1 MSKPQNILGLDV
13 GEARV
18 GVARA
23 NSLARLP
30 EPLTILPNDEQLFS
44 QIKKLVDNYD
54 IQIVVVG
61 LPRNMAGEET
71 AQSTAIRAFTQQ
83 LKNEIDKPVVFAD
96 ETLSTKQAEASRYV
110 RDIDQRKHL
119 DDIAAC
125 FILEEYLRSN

>member
-1 MSKPQNILGLDV
+1 M

>member
-1 MSKPQNILGLDV
+1 M
-13 GEARV
+13 GEARI

-23 NSLARLP
+23 SSLARLP
-30 EPLTILPNDEQLFS
+30 EPLTILPHDEQLFS
-44 QIKKLVDNYD
+44 QIKKLINEHD
-54 IQIVVVG
+54 IQKIVVG

-71 AQSTAIRAFTQQ
+71 AQSAAVRAFVEQ
-83 LKNEIDKPVVFAD
+83 LKTRIDKPIVFAD

-119 DDIAAC
+119 DDLAAC